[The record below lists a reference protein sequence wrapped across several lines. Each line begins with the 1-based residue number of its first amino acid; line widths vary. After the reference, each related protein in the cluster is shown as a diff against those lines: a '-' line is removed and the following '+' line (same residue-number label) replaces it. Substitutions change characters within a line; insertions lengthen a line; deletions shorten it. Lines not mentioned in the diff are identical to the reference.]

1 MELPEKLEPDNPIWR
16 FALAFWRKPGAQ
28 QTCLALQDQ
37 GWSVT
42 RILCAGWLALEGRP
56 YSGTE
61 HATLTEWR
69 QHVTGA
75 LRAVRKYLPK
85 GQEHCQDLRE
95 GVAGLEL
102 QAEQLE
108 LALAWQKLASETPDK
123 AHMTGHAQLIQ
134 NNLAAA
140 AYRPEQVTETADE
153 LNTLANILASFSNG
167 DSQP

>member
-16 FALAFWRKPGAQ
+16 FALAFWQKPGAQ
-28 QTCLALQDQ
+28 RTCLALQGQ

-61 HATLTEWR
+61 HATVTEWR

-85 GQEHCQDLRE
+85 GHEHCQALRD
-95 GVAGLEL
+95 GIAGLEL

-108 LALAWQKLASETPDK
+108 LALAWQQIASETTDK
-123 AHMTGHAQLIQ
+123 AHMTGHAQLIRH
-134 NNLAAA
+134 NLAAA
-140 AYRPEQVTETADE
+140 AYRPEQATDAAAE
-153 LNTLANILASFSNG
+153 LNTLADILASFSNG

>member
-1 MELPEKLEPDNPIWR
+1 MEPDNPIWR

-75 LRAVRKYLPK
+75 LRAVRKSLPK
-85 GQEHCQDLRE
+85 GHEHCQDLRD

-108 LALAWQKLASETPDK
+108 LALAWQQLASETPDTTL
-123 AHMTGHAQLIQ
+123 MTGNAQLIR

-140 AYRPEQVTETADE
+140 AYQTDQVVKAADE
-153 LNTLANILASFSNG
+153 LNTLASILAPFSNG

>member
-16 FALAFWRKPGAQ
+16 FALTFWRKPGAQ
-28 QTCLALQDQ
+28 QTCLSLQDQ

-42 RILCAGWLALEGRP
+42 RILCAGWLALEGRS
-56 YSGTE
+56 YSGVE
-61 HATLTEWR
+61 HATVTEWR

-75 LRAVRKYLPK
+75 LRAVRKSLPK
-85 GQEHCQDLRE
+85 GHEHCQDLRD

-102 QAEQLE
+102 KAEQLE
-108 LALAWQKLASETPDK
+108 LSLAWQHIASESPDTTHVMGN
-123 AHMTGHAQLIQ
+123 AELIR

-140 AYRPEQVTETADE
+140 AYRPDQARSAADE
-153 LNTLANILASFSNG
+153 LNTLALILAPFSNG